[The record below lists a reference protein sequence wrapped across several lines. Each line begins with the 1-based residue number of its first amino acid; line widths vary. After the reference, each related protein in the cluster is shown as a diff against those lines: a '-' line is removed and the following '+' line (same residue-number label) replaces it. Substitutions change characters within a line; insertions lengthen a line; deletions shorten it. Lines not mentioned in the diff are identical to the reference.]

1 MRRSVQSRV
10 ATMARR
16 TTTTSNQRSRAI
28 RAGYRSGLEEDIAK
42 QLQLAGVPFEYE
54 PEDGRITYTVPA
66 SEHKYNP
73 DFDLRES
80 KGFIVETKGIFDT
93 DDRKKHLLIKE
104 QNPGLDIRFVFSNP
118 HTPLTKG
125 TKVSAAEFKKW
136 LVQKFKRSTGFT
148 KQEREHFREL
158 FLKEV
163 KPRGLTYATW
173 ADKHGFLWAAKTIP
187 EEWLK

>member
-1 MRRSVQSRV
+1 
-10 ATMARR
+10 MARR
-16 TTTTSNQRSRAI
+16 PTTTSNSRAI
-28 RAGYRSGLEEDIAK
+28 RAGFRSGLEETIAQ
-42 QLQLAGVPFEYE
+42 QLHLAGVPFEYE
-54 PEDGRITYTVPA
+54 PDDGRIAYTVPA
-66 SEHKYNP
+66 SGHQYSP
-73 DFDLRES
+73 DFDLRGS
-80 KGFIVETKGIFDT
+80 RGFIVETKGIFDVE
-93 DDRKKHLLIKE
+93 DRKKHLLIKE
-104 QNPGLDIRFVFSNP
+104 QHPELDIRFVFSNP

-173 ADKHGFLWAAKTIP
+173 SDRHGFKWAAKTIP